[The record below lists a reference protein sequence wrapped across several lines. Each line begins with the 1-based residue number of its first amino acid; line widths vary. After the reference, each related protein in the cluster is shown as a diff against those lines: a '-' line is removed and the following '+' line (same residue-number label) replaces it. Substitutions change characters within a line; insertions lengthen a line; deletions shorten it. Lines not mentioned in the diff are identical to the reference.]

1 MRIKELNKLHLDGIK
16 EAANIG
22 SGHAATALSQMMG
35 KSIMVSVPEVKV
47 MKLEE
52 VPYIFGEKTPIVA
65 AVLTNFFGDI
75 TGRNLLVFPEDK
87 ARLLVDILL
96 AKNPGET
103 VGFGEMEISSLKEIA
118 NIVSSSYLSALSE
131 FLQIM
136 VLPSVPSFTLD
147 DLSAVLTSVYLQFND
162 DDREYAF
169 CVETSFYFTEEAVKL
184 EGYLLMIP
192 DKTGLERMLKS
203 LGLL

>member
-1 MRIKELNKLHLDGIK
+1 MRLKDLNKLHLDGIK

-47 MKLEE
+47 LKLEE
-52 VPYIFGEKTPIVA
+52 VPYIFGEKTPVVA

-147 DLSAVLTSVYLQFND
+147 DLSAVLTSVYLQFTD

>member
-35 KSIMVSVPEVKV
+35 KSIMVRVPEVKV

-147 DLSAVLTSVYLQFND
+147 DLSAVLTSVYLQFTD

-192 DKTGLERMLKS
+192 DKAGLERMLKS

>member
-147 DLSAVLTSVYLQFND
+147 DLSAVLTSVYLQFTD

>member
-147 DLSAVLTSVYLQFND
+147 DLSAVLTSVYLQFTD

-192 DKTGLERMLKS
+192 DKAGLERMLKS

>member
-1 MRIKELNKLHLDGIK
+1 MRIKDLNKLHLDGIK

-147 DLSAVLTSVYLQFND
+147 DLSAVLTSVYLQFTD

>member
-147 DLSAVLTSVYLQFND
+147 DLSAVLTSVYLQFTD

-192 DKTGLERMLKS
+192 DKMGLERMLKS

>member
-35 KSIMVSVPEVKV
+35 KSIMVRVPEVKV

-147 DLSAVLTSVYLQFND
+147 DLSAVLTSVYLQFTD